1 MTTATNDVFC
11 DYGSDMQIP
20 YVDVKRI
27 KELPDSVREKFSETN
42 FSKVIQRNIE
52 RTVIPKGAALIS
64 VAGRSVPTMNMDNIH
79 MRITTQPAG
88 GVEVEFPVDARAV
101 NTAEITSVKDKPTV
115 LQVLSRADISY
126 LVTPEA
132 NILGEQ
138 STTHAEYMT
147 DAREALAAK
156 MDSVFIS
163 KIKAAAKATDKTAV
177 WTAAAS
183 DTAGPD
189 VDINNAITR
198 IIENTSTDP
207 NSGEGTGTAKWTLL
221 LPIKAY
227 GVLKQTRVIDNHRLT
242 YEQYLL
248 QKHKVQ
254 ILWSRDRFGGKEKSG
269 IGVDAYLFPT
279 MDRKVGQYYIFSGRA
294 GVPSMYREVNPRG
307 EKITMQYWMDFIAGP
322 NEETGEFPTTTI
334 KNNRIQKI
342 NGIL

>member
-1 MTTATNDVFC
+1 MTTVTNAPYH
-11 DYGSDMQIP
+11 DYGTDINIP
-20 YVDVKRI
+20 YVDVNRI
-27 KELPDSVREKFSETN
+27 KEIPREFREKFSETN

-52 RTVIPKGAALIS
+52 REVIPKGAALIS
-64 VAGRSVPTMNMDNIH
+64 VSGRSVPTKGVDNIH
-79 MRITTQPAG
+79 MRVTTQPAG

-132 NILGEQ
+132 NILGEN
-138 STTHAEYMT
+138 SSIHSEYMT
-147 DAREALAAK
+147 DAREALASK
-156 MDSVFIS
+156 MDNVFIS
-163 KIKAAAKATDKTAV
+163 KLKLAAKS
-177 WTAAAS
+177 TAAGAKWDA
-183 DTAGPD
+183 DTTDPD
-189 VDINNAITR
+189 GDINDAITR
-198 IIENTSTDP
+198 IIENTSIDP
-207 NSGEGTGTAKWTLL
+207 NSGEGTGTGKWTLV

-254 ILWSRDRFGGKEKSG
+254 ILWTRDRFGGKEKSG
-269 IGVDAYLFPT
+269 IGSDGFLFPT
-279 MDRKVGQYYIFSGRA
+279 MDRKVGQFYMFSGRA

-322 NEETGEFPTTTI
+322 NEETGDFTYTNTN
-334 KNNRIQKI
+334 KNNRIQQI
-342 NGIL
+342 TTIL